1 MKRILD
7 SILGWLE
14 GILNMP
20 DAFELEDDEN
30 DILEQ

>member
-7 SILGWLE
+7 RFLTWLE
-14 GILNMP
+14 DVLNMP